1 MRVIVAPPPF
11 GRAHAREG
19 RALYDERVTRF
30 AIRTADSDDA
40 PELAELLAEAFAESD
55 ACYPEPEPPSAADLA
70 VRMQTGEAF
79 LLAEDADGVAGVVRR
94 SEDEGI
100 ASFDLLAS
108 CEAGAGR
115 ALVRAIEARAQDGG
129 LRLVRA
135 QLPDETRLADYFA
148 GLGYLPIGRANE
160 AFRGEHVP
168 ILTVE
173 RRLPLLTVR
182 EQRRGDADAIAAL
195 AGEDPWP
202 FEQGTRPGWFVA
214 SDGDRVVGVI
224 QARDAGGGLAAIREP
239 VLAVGYEG
247 RGLDAWMVER
257 AADYAGTHGS
267 HTAELPLTERTEPL
281 RRLLEDRGWDLERG
295 ADCYVKRLSG
305 QLREDAFTD

>member
-1 MRVIVAPPPF
+1 MS
-11 GRAHAREG
+11 
-19 RALYDERVTRF
+19 RF
-30 AIRTADSDDA
+30 AVRAADSDDA
-40 PELAELLAEAFAESD
+40 PELAELLAEAFAGSS
-55 ACYPEPEPPSAADLA
+55 ACYPEPEPPSEADLA

-79 LLAEDADGVAGVVRR
+79 QLAECDGDVVGVVRR
-94 SEDEGI
+94 GEEEGI

-108 CEAGAGR
+108 RVAGAGR
-115 ALVRAIEARAQDGG
+115 ALVRAVEARAQDSG

-135 QLPDETRLADYFA
+135 RLPDESRLADYFA
-148 GLGYLPIGRANE
+148 ALGYLPIGRANE
-160 AFRGEHVP
+160 EFFGEPLAV
-168 ILTVE
+168 LTVE

-182 EQRRGDADAIAAL
+182 EQRRSDAAAIAAL

-224 QARDAGGGLAAIREP
+224 QARDTGGGVAAIREP
-239 VLAVGYEG
+239 VLAAGYEG

-267 HTAELPLTERTEPL
+267 HTAELPLTEATAPL
-281 RRLLEDRGWDLERG
+281 QRLLEDRGWDLERG
-295 ADCYVKRLSG
+295 SDRYVKRLSG
-305 QLREDAFTD
+305 QVREDAFTD

>member
-1 MRVIVAPPPF
+1 MS
-11 GRAHAREG
+11 
-19 RALYDERVTRF
+19 RF
-30 AIRTADSDDA
+30 AVRAADSDDA
-40 PELAELLAEAFAESD
+40 PELAELLAEAFAESN
-55 ACYPEPEPPSAADLA
+55 ACYPEPEAPAEADLA

-79 LLAEDADGVAGVVRR
+79 LLAERDDWVVGVVRR

-108 CEAGAGR
+108 REAGAGR
-115 ALVRAIEARAQDGG
+115 ALVRAVEARAQDGG

-135 QLPDETRLADYFA
+135 RLPDEIRLAGYFA
-148 GLGYLPIGRANE
+148 ALGYLPIARANE
-160 AFRGEHVP
+160 AFRGEQVAV
-168 ILTVE
+168 LTVE

-182 EQRRGDADAIAAL
+182 EQRRSDADAIAML
-195 AGEDPWP
+195 ADEDPWP

-224 QARDAGGGLAAIREP
+224 QARDTGGGLAAIREP
-239 VLAVGYEG
+239 VLAAGYEG

-267 HTAELPLTERTEPL
+267 HTAELPLTEATAPL
-281 RRLLEDRGWDLERG
+281 QRLLEDRGWDLERG
-295 ADCYVKRLSG
+295 SDRYVKRLSG
-305 QLREDAFTD
+305 QVHEDAFTD

>member
-135 QLPDETRLADYFA
+135 KLPDETRLADYFA

-195 AGEDPWP
+195 VRVQQERHDRALDGNHAPLGAHGTAGVDH
-202 FEQGTRPGWFVA
+202 EQDQGPGV
-214 SDGDRVVGVI
+214 
-224 QARDAGGGLAAIREP
+224 GLANL
-239 VLAVGYEG
+239 LAHVPRFDKQGSRLTF
-247 RGLDAWMVER
+247 RGLATGLLVGRSGAKGGVQREIGCR
-257 AADYAGTHGS
+257 AFGNT
-267 HTAELPLTERTEPL
+267 
-281 RRLLEDRGWDLERG
+281 G
-295 ADCYVKRLSG
+295 ADIAAG
-305 QLREDAFTD
+305 

>member
-1 MRVIVAPPPF
+1 MS
-11 GRAHAREG
+11 
-19 RALYDERVTRF
+19 RF
-30 AIRTADSDDA
+30 AVRAADSDDA
-40 PELAELLAEAFAESD
+40 PELADLLAEAFAGSS
-55 ACYPEPEPPSAADLA
+55 ACYPEPEPPSEPDLA

-79 LLAEDADGVAGVVRR
+79 LLAEGEGDVAGVVRR
-94 SEDEGI
+94 SEEEGI

-108 CEAGAGR
+108 REAGAGR
-115 ALVRAIEARAQDGG
+115 ALVRAVEAGAQDGG

-135 QLPDETRLADYFA
+135 RLPDEARLADYFA
-148 GLGYLPIGRANE
+148 ALGYLPIARANE
-160 AFRGEHVP
+160 EFRGEQLAV
-168 ILTVE
+168 LTVE

-182 EQRRGDADAIAAL
+182 EQRRSDAEAIAAL
-195 AGEDPWP
+195 ADEDPWP

-224 QARDAGGGLAAIREP
+224 QARDAGGGQSIIREP
-239 VLAVGYEG
+239 VLAAGYEG

-267 HTAELPLTERTEPL
+267 HTAELPLTEQTAPL
-281 RRLLEDRGWDLERG
+281 QRLLEDRGWELERG
-295 ADCYVKRLSG
+295 SDRYVKRLSG

>member
-1 MRVIVAPPPF
+1 M
-11 GRAHAREG
+11 
-19 RALYDERVTRF
+19 
-30 AIRTADSDDA
+30 
-40 PELAELLAEAFAESD
+40 
-55 ACYPEPEPPSAADLA
+55 
-70 VRMQTGEAF
+70 RMQTGEAF
-79 LLAEDADGVAGVVRR
+79 LLAECDGDVVGVVRR
-94 SEDEGI
+94 SEEEGI

-115 ALVRAIEARAQDGG
+115 ALVRAVEARAQDGG

-135 QLPDETRLADYFA
+135 RLPDEPRLADYFA
-148 GLGYLPIGRANE
+148 ALGYLPIGRANE
-160 AFRGEHVP
+160 AFGGEQVA

-182 EQRRGDADAIAAL
+182 EQRRSDADAIASL

-202 FEQGTRPGWFVA
+202 FEQGPRPGWFVA

-224 QARDAGGGLAAIREP
+224 QARDTGGGLAAIREP
-239 VLAVGYEG
+239 ALAAGYEG

-267 HTAELPLTERTEPL
+267 HTAELPLTEATAPL
-281 RRLLEDRGWDLERG
+281 PAAAGGPRLGPR
-295 ADCYVKRLSG
+295 AG
-305 QLREDAFTD
+305 Q

>member
-1 MRVIVAPPPF
+1 MS
-11 GRAHAREG
+11 
-19 RALYDERVTRF
+19 RF
-30 AIRTADSDDA
+30 AVRAADSDDA
-40 PELAELLAEAFAESD
+40 PELAELLAEAFAGSS
-55 ACYPEPEPPSAADLA
+55 ACYPEPEPPSEADLA

-79 LLAEDADGVAGVVRR
+79 LLAERDDWVAGAVRR

-108 CEAGAGR
+108 RAAGAGR
-115 ALVRAIEARAQDGG
+115 ALVRAVEARAQDGG

-135 QLPDETRLADYFA
+135 RLPDEMRLADYFA
-148 GLGYLPIGRANE
+148 ALGYLPIGRANE
-160 AFRGEHVP
+160 AFRGQQVAV
-168 ILTVE
+168 LTVE

-182 EQRRGDADAIAAL
+182 EQRRSDADAIAAL
-195 AGEDPWP
+195 ADEDPWP

-224 QARDAGGGLAAIREP
+224 QARDTGGGMAAIREP
-239 VLAVGYEG
+239 VLAAGYEG

-267 HTAELPLTERTEPL
+267 HTAELPLTEATAPL
-281 RRLLEDRGWDLERG
+281 QRLLEDRGWDLERG
-295 ADCYVKRLSG
+295 ADHYVKRLSG

>member
-1 MRVIVAPPPF
+1 MS
-11 GRAHAREG
+11 
-19 RALYDERVTRF
+19 RF
-30 AIRTADSDDA
+30 AIRAADSDDA
-40 PELAELLAEAFAESD
+40 PELAELLAEAFAESN
-55 ACYPEPEPPSAADLA
+55 ACFPEPYPPAEAELA

-79 LLAEDADGVAGVVRR
+79 LLAECEGDVVGVVRR

-108 CEAGAGR
+108 REAGAGR
-115 ALVRAIEARAQDGG
+115 ALVRAVEARAQDGG

-135 QLPDETRLADYFA
+135 RLPDEIRLADYFA
-148 GLGYLPIGRANE
+148 ALGYLPIGRASE
-160 AFRGEHVP
+160 AFRGEQMAV
-168 ILTVE
+168 LTVE

-182 EQRRGDADAIAAL
+182 EQRRSDAAAIESL
-195 AGEDPWP
+195 TGEDPWP
-202 FEQGTRPGWFVA
+202 FEQGPRPGWFVA

-224 QARDAGGGLAAIREP
+224 QARGTGGGLAAIREP
-239 VLAVGYEG
+239 ALAAGYEG

-267 HTAELPLTERTEPL
+267 HTAELPLTERTAPL
-281 RRLLEDRGWDLERG
+281 QRLLEDRGWDLERG
-295 ADCYVKRLSG
+295 ADRYVKRLSG

>member
-1 MRVIVAPPPF
+1 M
-11 GRAHAREG
+11 
-19 RALYDERVTRF
+19 TRF
-30 AIRTADSDDA
+30 AIRVADSDDA
-40 PELAELLAEAFAESD
+40 PELAELLARAFD
-55 ACYPEPEPPSAADLA
+55 GPNACYPEPEPPSAADLA

-79 LLAEDADGVAGVVRR
+79 LVAEADGRLAGGLRR
-94 SEDEGI
+94 SEEEGI
-100 ASFDLLAS
+100 AGFDLLAS
-108 CEAGAGR
+108 REVGAGR
-115 ALVRAIEARAQDGG
+115 ALVRAVEAGAQDGG

-135 QLPDETRLADYFA
+135 RLPDEPRLAGYFA
-148 GLGYLPIGRANE
+148 ALGYLPIGRANE
-160 AFRGEHVP
+160 EFRGEQIA

-195 AGEDPWP
+195 ADEDPWP

-224 QARDAGGGLAAIREP
+224 QSRDAGGGLAAIREP
-239 VLAVGYEG
+239 VLAAGYEG

-267 HTAELPLTERTEPL
+267 HTAQLPLTERTAPL

-295 ADCYVKRLSG
+295 ADHYVKRLSG

>member
-1 MRVIVAPPPF
+1 
-11 GRAHAREG
+11 
-19 RALYDERVTRF
+19 
-30 AIRTADSDDA
+30 
-40 PELAELLAEAFAESD
+40 
-55 ACYPEPEPPSAADLA
+55 
-70 VRMQTGEAF
+70 MQTGEAF
-79 LLAEDADGVAGVVRR
+79 LLAERDGGDVVGVVRR

-100 ASFDLLAS
+100 AGFDLLAS
-108 CEAGAGR
+108 REAGAGR
-115 ALVRAIEARAQDGG
+115 ALVRAVEARAQDGG

-135 QLPDETRLADYFA
+135 RLPDETRLADYFA
-148 GLGYLPIGRANE
+148 ALGYLPIGRANE
-160 AFRGEHVP
+160 AFRGDQVA

-182 EQRRGDADAIAAL
+182 EQRRSDADAIAAL

-224 QARDAGGGLAAIREP
+224 QARDTGGGLAAIREP
-239 VLAVGYEG
+239 VLAAGYEG

-267 HTAELPLTERTEPL
+267 HTAELPLTERTAPL
-281 RRLLEDRGWDLERG
+281 QRLLEDRGWDLERG
-295 ADCYVKRLSG
+295 ADHYVKRLSG

>member
-1 MRVIVAPPPF
+1 MSCFAV
-11 GRAHAREG
+11 RA
-19 RALYDERVTRF
+19 
-30 AIRTADSDDA
+30 ADSDDA
-40 PELAELLAEAFAESD
+40 PELAELLAEAFAGSS
-55 ACYPEPEPPSAADLA
+55 ACYPEPEPPSEADLA

-79 LLAEDADGVAGVVRR
+79 LLAERDDWVAGAVRR

-108 CEAGAGR
+108 RAAGAGR
-115 ALVRAIEARAQDGG
+115 ALVRAVEARAQDGG

-135 QLPDETRLADYFA
+135 RLPDETRLADYFA
-148 GLGYLPIGRANE
+148 ALGYLPIGRANE
-160 AFRGEHVP
+160 EFRGEQLAV
-168 ILTVE
+168 LTVE

-182 EQRRGDADAIAAL
+182 EQRRSDADAIATL
-195 AGEDPWP
+195 ADEDPWP

-224 QARDAGGGLAAIREP
+224 QARDTGGGMAAIREP
-239 VLAVGYEG
+239 VLAAGYEG

-267 HTAELPLTERTEPL
+267 HTAELPLTETTAPL
-281 RRLLEDRGWDLERG
+281 QRLLEDRGWDLERG
-295 ADCYVKRLSG
+295 SDRYVKRLSG